1 MRAFSTPPRG
11 RRVPW
16 QELLLAV
23 SLLAFWNPPTTAQVT
38 TESVPPNVVKGN
50 DVLLRVHNLP
60 GNILACGWFR
70 GTTIEP
76 SNQIISYAAHSQ
88 EIIPGATHTGRE
100 TLYYNGSLLFQNTS
114 LEDTGDYTLQ
124 YVKINAQIER
134 VTGQLRVFG
143 E

>member
-1 MRAFSTPPRG
+1 MPIIHPC
-11 RRVPW
+11 
-16 QELLLAV
+16 LLSSLLV

-60 GNILACGWFR
+60 ENILACGWFR

-76 SNQIISYAAHSQ
+76 SNQIISYSAHSQ
-88 EIIPGATHTGRE
+88 EITPGAAHTGRE

-114 LEDTGDYTLQ
+114 LEDTGVYTLQ

>member
-70 GTTIEP
+70 GTTIE
-76 SNQIISYAAHSQ
+76 QLLISSPCVLPAC
-88 EIIPGATHTGRE
+88 P
-100 TLYYNGSLLFQNTS
+100 
-114 LEDTGDYTLQ
+114 
-124 YVKINAQIER
+124 YVAPWR
-134 VTGQLRVFG
+134 R
-143 E
+143 